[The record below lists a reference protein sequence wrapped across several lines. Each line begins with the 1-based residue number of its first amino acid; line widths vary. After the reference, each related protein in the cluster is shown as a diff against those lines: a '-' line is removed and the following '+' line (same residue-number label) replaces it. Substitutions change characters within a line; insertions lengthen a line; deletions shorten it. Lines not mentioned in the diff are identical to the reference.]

1 MQEVEKKVE
10 AIDGLETLLSSY
22 FACVSMSAEAEAK
35 RKVLGDL
42 QLPFSLCV
50 IICESI

>member
-1 MQEVEKKVE
+1 LYSRIQAEEE
-10 AIDGLETLLSSY
+10 AKR
-22 FACVSMSAEAEAK
+22 MSAEAEAK

>member
-1 MQEVEKKVE
+1 MYSRKQAEEE
-10 AIDGLETLLSSY
+10 AKLK
-22 FACVSMSAEAEAK
+22 SAETEAK